1 MNVISKQTC
10 LRLDEY
16 EKAVYNVIFPKSIV
30 STAVCISRVALIMI
44 NKSRDEFS
52 IIFLYDLDW
61 MQSLNKLGVS
71 SVKLKSLM
79 VVKE

>member
-30 STAVCISRVALIMI
+30 STAVCIS
-44 NKSRDEFS
+44 KSRDEFS
-52 IIFLYDLDW
+52 IIFLYELDW
-61 MQSLNKLGVS
+61 MHSLNKLGVS
-71 SVKLKSLM
+71 SVKLTSLM